1 MSTRR
6 KKFEI
11 DAAGQSVGRIATRI
25 AMALMGKN
33 SPHYVAH
40 LDHGDKVIVLNVKD
54 VKFTG
59 QKLEQKTYKHHSM
72 HPGGLK
78 IKPAKDVMKVNPEK
92 ALIHAVSRM
101 LPKNKM
107 RTQRLLRISFK

>member
-1 MSTRR
+1 MSTKRD
-6 KKFEI
+6 KFEI
-11 DAAGQSVGRIATRI
+11 DAAGQSVGRIATQI

-40 LDHGDKVIVLNVKD
+40 LDRGDKVIVLNVKD

-59 QKLEQKTYKHHSM
+59 RKIEQKEYKHHSM
-72 HPGGLK
+72 YPGGLK
-78 IKPAKDVMKVNPEK
+78 IKTAKDVMKVNPRE
-92 ALIHAVSRM
+92 AVIHAVSRM
-101 LPKNKM
+101 LPKNKL